1 MVFAILVIAIIVPE
15 DLELM
20 RDQVGE
26 KPLTKFHLGLPS
38 KSLGLD
44 GGGAGHTGMGRF
56 PVQPLRLT
64 LSTFYT

>member
-38 KSLGLD
+38 KSMGLY
-44 GGGAGHTGMGRF
+44 
-56 PVQPLRLT
+56 VIL
-64 LSTFYT
+64 YVI